1 MLSTLT
7 QKSEPVA
14 KKTILGM
21 PSQEL
26 ENPIGATPSHEF
38 QSIDNEHLIKIV
50 TDESAKTLQVQ
61 S

>member
-1 MLSTLT
+1 
-7 QKSEPVA
+7 
-14 KKTILGM
+14 M